1 MPNVNVYNQDGSLAG
16 EIALND
22 AVFGIEVNTS
32 AIHQVAVGR
41 RAPAVR
47 DRVRPARRSGGMA
60 ALYLRRSPENMTR
73 RSTRRS
79 RRWQ

>member
-32 AIHQVAVGR
+32 AIHQVVVAHNAWR
-41 RAPAVR
+41 QDRA
-47 DRVRPARRSGGMA
+47 
-60 ALYLRRSPENMTR
+60 L
-73 RSTRRS
+73 S
-79 RRWQ
+79 RRCSAVKSAGAH